1 MQRQRK
7 AARRHRRTAM
17 DREGA
22 PTLFTV
28 FKRVLPALPITVA
41 VGLLL
46 LFVTAA
52 LLLLTKD
59 PGRYYTPIAL
69 AVLYLTALVGGFI
82 ATRLARRRLPLL
94 CGITEGA
101 FLLIFCT
108 VTGLF
113 MPEAWHGGISGGI
126 AALTRLLLL
135 PVAVLG
141 ALVGARE
148 KNRRYR

>member
-1 MQRQRK
+1 MHHQRK
-7 AARRHRRTAM
+7 AARRHRRTP
-17 DREGA
+17 DREGG
-22 PTLFTV
+22 PTLCTV
-28 FKRVLPALPITVA
+28 CKRVLPALPITVA

-46 LFVTAA
+46 LFAAAA

-59 PGRYYTPIAL
+59 PGRYVGVAAL
-69 AVLYLTALVGGFI
+69 AVLYLTALSGGFL

-94 CGITEGA
+94 CGVIEGL

-113 MPEAWHGGISGGI
+113 MPDAWHGGTSNVA
-126 AALTRLLLL
+126 AALI
-135 PVAVLG
+135 G
-141 ALVGARE
+141 ALLFPTAIAGALAGAKR